1 MRLGFRWRRQSTTLG
16 ILAGCML
23 VAAGASASP
32 PPDTS
37 GDEFL
42 DTPADAQAK
51 PKIAAPT
58 GDERKEPG
66 YMPGYS
72 REAEISVPA
81 TALQFPTILP
91 TGITPQSTAVS
102 PSSHDF
108 KMQFSGYLQGG
119 LRAGIGHRDDA
130 SSQQHSVT
138 LHADPVVAGAAYG
151 WFDHTNIVPGPWAQL
166 NFKYGN
172 DVVSANAVLGAWGTT
187 EAMGAAGNYQ
197 PDVQQ
202 WFTDAYLAIRP
213 KVAPVNLTIKAGVF
227 RERYG
232 SMGQYTDGIYGVPTI
247 AVINGVGSTGTIEL
261 PFEGDFTVRAEAGF
275 KGTFNRAMPT
285 LVPDGS
291 NENARPIE
299 GSTYAAHGHLGF
311 GYKDIWPTF
320 HIIHAFSQDDRS
332 DNYDDTSTPF
342 YDPLTRKDGTLDVLG
357 VDVKYAGGRFGHL
370 VASTEHVVG
379 KNMTSMSNLVQIL
392 WSGSGRDFNERYWGF
407 YSNGTGTLTFA
418 ALQYTLSLGTLLRYP
433 EEFWGDAPDLIVSLF
448 GIYGHSTSAPPI
460 PAALAPQVMNTV
472 MNTGPFYGLG
482 NRDMIKT
489 GVETVYS
496 VASWLA
502 LGDRFDWVAPALGDS
517 SQSYEVLTQKL
528 IIRSDWTS
536 RETLVLQYSGW
547 ILGDNVK
554 VNGDNRLMNYTSAKP
569 DQHML
574 AIYGTMWW

>member
-1 MRLGFRWRRQSTTLG
+1 MRLSVRLSVAFCS
-16 ILAGCML
+16 
-23 VAAGASASP
+23 VAAASLAHNAHAAP
-32 PPDTS
+32 PPDTT
-37 GDEFL
+37 GEEFR
-42 DTPADAQAK
+42 DTPVEALRK
-51 PKIAAPT
+51 PKATVPAD
-58 GDERKEPG
+58 DERKEPG
-66 YMPGYS
+66 YMPGYA
-72 REAEISVPA
+72 REAQIGLPA
-81 TALQFPTILP
+81 TALQFASILP

-119 LRAGIGHRDDA
+119 LRAGIGHRDNA
-130 SSQQHSVT
+130 NSHQHSMT
-138 LHADPVVAGAAYG
+138 LHADPVVAGASYG

-172 DVVSANAVLGAWGTT
+172 DVVSANAVIGAWGTT
-187 EAMGAAGNYQ
+187 EAMNAGGNFM
-197 PDVQQ
+197 PNVEQ
-202 WFTDAYLAIRP
+202 WFTDAYLAYTP
-213 KVAPVNLTIKAGVF
+213 KVAPVLMTIKAGVY

-247 AVINGVGSTGTIEL
+247 GVINGVGSTTTVEL

-275 KGTFNRAMPT
+275 KGTFNRAMPG

-291 NENARPIE
+291 NENARPVE

-332 DNYDDTSTPF
+332 DNYDDTSTPT
-342 YDPLTRKDGTLDVLG
+342 DDRLTRKDGTLDVLG
-357 VDVKYAGGRFGHL
+357 VDVKYAGGRYGHL

-392 WSGSGRDFNERYWGF
+392 WSGTGRDFNERYWGY

-418 ALQYTLSLGTLLRYP
+418 ALQYTVSLGTLLRYP
-433 EEFWGDAPDLIVSLF
+433 EEFWGEAPDLNISVF
-448 GIYGHSTSAPPI
+448 GIYGHSTSAPPMPAGLI
-460 PAALAPQVMNTV
+460 PVAGNALY
-472 MNTGPFYGLG
+472 YGLG
-482 NRDMIKT
+482 NRDMIKA
-489 GVETVYS
+489 GVETLYS
-496 VASWLA
+496 VAPWLA
-502 LGDRFDWVAPALGDS
+502 IGDRFDWVAPQLGDS
-517 SQSYEVLTQKL
+517 SKSYEVLTQKL
-528 IIRSDWTS
+528 VIRSDWTS

-547 ILGDNVK
+547 ILGNNVK